1 LNQEYAIY
9 KSKNNVQI
17 QLNVNAI
24 SASRMVSK
32 MLRKDLVINSIR
44 KLINKYFAEDEVLY
58 NEEVDSDSI
67 IITIN
72 LPITDDIKGNDYGSI

>member
-32 MLRKDLVINSIR
+32 MLREDLVINSIR

>member
-1 LNQEYAIY
+1 
-9 KSKNNVQI
+9 
-17 QLNVNAI
+17 
-24 SASRMVSK
+24 